1 MAPVQFRCIPSE
13 NEQSTS
19 LTLDS
24 AADGGGH
31 ATNLPHENGQWRVFV
46 GLGDAVPC
54 ADIVQQE
61 VAIGMDDRIAQELR
75 NFVGAAVDAS
85 LGFGVLYIA
94 T

>member
-1 MAPVQFRCIPSE
+1 M
-13 NEQSTS
+13 
-19 LTLDS
+19 
-24 AADGGGH
+24 
-31 ATNLPHENGQWRVFV
+31 FV
-46 GLGDAVPC
+46 GLGNAVPS